1 MGLGCERGEH
11 GVARAAGVA
20 FRPEFTWFQIR
31 VPLAYAKSE
40 RGAIAVTHRFLK
52 ERPRT
57 PREPDDDGNSRNT
70 GGAPKPACGS
80 PGALTTF
87 VPNLVG
93 LSGLLP
99 GGQLEINA
107 VHRPTAKR
115 DDQPCRCRSWLPW
128 RDSPRRRSPTCSQGC
143 RQRSVAEMSDKI
155 ACKCGSPTFY

>member
-1 MGLGCERGEH
+1 MGLGCEGGEH

-20 FRPEFTWFQIR
+20 FCPEFTWFQIR

-57 PREPDDDGNSRNT
+57 PREPDDDGNSRNA

-99 GGQLEINA
+99 GGQLEVDA
-107 VHRPTAKR
+107 VSSTTAPR
-115 DDQPCRCRSWLPW
+115 DGPRCRRRFCLPL
-128 RDSPRRRSPTCSQGC
+128 
-143 RQRSVAEMSDKI
+143 
-155 ACKCGSPTFY
+155 